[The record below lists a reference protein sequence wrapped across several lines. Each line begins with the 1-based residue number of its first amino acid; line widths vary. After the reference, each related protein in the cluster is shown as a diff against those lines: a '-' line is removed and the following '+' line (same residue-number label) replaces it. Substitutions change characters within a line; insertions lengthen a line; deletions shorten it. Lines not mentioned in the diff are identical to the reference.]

1 MAVIVDEP
9 LGAERVGADDEAAG
23 AIGAEAREGANNAIG
38 RRLDGH
44 QARCGRSRGGGRA
57 AGEGER
63 GRGSDEM
70 AAGKRLNHPATI
82 SAQPLMSMVSD
93 VNWALVELGR
103 ASCREGLFPSV

>member
-70 AAGKRLNHPATI
+70 AAGKRLNHPEI
-82 SAQPLMSMVSD
+82 
-93 VNWALVELGR
+93 GR
-103 ASCREGLFPSV
+103 ASCREEWVSTGRSRWSPDN